1 MDLQSTSP
9 SRSVVALKAISV
21 WMTETEKARFKRL
34 ADERGVSA
42 SALLKQLADNA
53 LTPADPTRD
62 FRRLSADLRSDVSQ
76 VVNKIAEQDALA
88 SQGREQ
94 AIDDIRDMLNG
105 FLRALADQQ
114 VAAVLGAVKAGQ
126 GSKPA
131 QPPKRD
137 PTPAELGLLPPS
149 PPPLS

>member
-1 MDLQSTSP
+1 MSSKT
-9 SRSVVALKAISV
+9 ISV
-21 WMTETEKARFKRL
+21 WLNSDDRARFQRA
-34 ADERGVSA
+34 ADERGVSV
-42 SALLKQLADNA
+42 STFLKQCADLA
-53 LTPADPTRD
+53 LTPPDPTRD
-62 FRRLSADLRSDVSQ
+62 FRRLSADLRADVNQ

-137 PTPAELGLLPPS
+137 PTPAELGLPPS

>member
-1 MDLQSTSP
+1 MSSKT
-9 SRSVVALKAISV
+9 ISV
-21 WMTETEKARFKRL
+21 WLNPDDRARFQRA
-34 ADERGVSA
+34 ADERGVSL
-42 SALLKQLADNA
+42 STYLKQCAAQA
-53 LTPADPTRD
+53 LSPTDPTRD
-62 FRRLSADLRSDVSQ
+62 FRRLSADLRADVSQ

-114 VAAVLGAVKAGQ
+114 VNAVLGALKAGQ
-126 GSKPA
+126 GKPSA
-131 QPPKRD
+131 APPKHRD
-137 PTPAELGLLPPS
+137 PTPAELGLPPS

>member
-1 MDLQSTSP
+1 M
-9 SRSVVALKAISV
+9 ALKAISV
-21 WMTETEKARFKRL
+21 WMTEPEKERFKRL
-34 ADERGVSA
+34 ADERGVSV
-42 SALLKQLADNA
+42 SAFLKQLADNA
-53 LTPADPTRD
+53 LTPPDPTRD

-126 GSKPA
+126 KAGQGKTLDP
-131 QPPKRD
+131 PPKHRD
-137 PTPAELGLLPPS
+137 PTPAELGLPPS